1 MRDTYA
7 QLTYINYIIVEA
19 WRQKSKFAKNG

>member
-19 WRQKSKFAKNG
+19 WRQKRTFAKNG